1 MSPRQDKSVQT
12 HIFLRAIY
20 ILAEVLVLL
29 VELLLLLL
37 LRAIDH
43 EGLDRGGERCGA
55 PSYRRCSS
63 ISSTLVESVSSICP
77 TNVLFFRV

>member
-1 MSPRQDKSVQT
+1 MGPRQDQSVQT

-29 VELLLLLL
+29 VDLLLRL

-43 EGLDRGGERCGA
+43 EGLDRGGE
-55 PSYRRCSS
+55 
-63 ISSTLVESVSSICP
+63 
-77 TNVLFFRV
+77 

>member
-1 MSPRQDKSVQT
+1 MGPRQDKSVQT

-29 VELLLLLL
+29 VDRLLLL

-43 EGLDRGGERCGA
+43 EGLDRSGERCGT

-63 ISSTLVESVSSICP
+63 ISSTLVESISSICP
-77 TNVLFFRV
+77 TDVLFFRV